1 MQASFW
7 WRQCSDMYISSPPP
21 PPPPPSLISLTV
33 SVDVYFPHL
42 HFDITKE
49 MYTCGLQS
57 FLSPIALISVEWSFY
72 DVLQGSSSSSCD
84 ATAIIMLIIL
94 SLYEG
99 SAAQK
104 RKEKKEGLFTF
115 WITADW
121 RPLTQMCRWSWPQW
135 LPGARHSSLW
145 WFSAG
150 MSTAGTG
157 FCSAAE
163 RTADCVFVV
172 DCSFAQCTDLPSTK
186 EQLFVCASSSI
197 DNLVKRTQLHSKV
210 CDQPLE
216 TNAVT
221 LSGHV
226 GVFRLQCAKDHR
238 ISWHS
243 SPYLG
248 DKYLVN
254 SRMAHGYFISGIL
267 PNQYERIMTAT
278 GIGILGNAYLNTFF
292 ESYSE
297 CVKALAKESTRE
309 ALLEEIVTYEDM
321 DGINILTD
329 ARHATRKNSKYT
341 DVICLGANS
350 HKVLHYETV
359 TRGDDPCAQRHESL
373 GTQRIYDHLQSQENG
388 SVHIRVHCHDRNA
401 SVNKWIRDNR
411 PDTELTND
419 TWHAAKNVAKEVR
432 SVCAGP
438 RHLEGK
444 TWHPQ
449 LSDKAAS
456 VKTHFYWCMKNC
468 EQDPLKLKSMI
479 LNIIEHYKNNHV
491 DCHPSSR
498 CKTDVNYE
506 PSKTIISDS
515 NAELLLRKV
524 LERTLIYKSPGD
536 FVHCMDTYLVEC
548 FNNSMLQYHDK
559 RLGSH
564 FGEKLY
570 KFRTDLSVL
579 DWNDHVNSRRVT
591 STKHQLDQRNPRR
604 QSVIRRLKDKK
615 YCFGGTVWQEYT
627 AIYLRWGTWSDIS
640 CMCLLTFY

>member
-1 MQASFW
+1 M
-7 WRQCSDMYISSPPP
+7 RKL
-21 PPPPPSLISLTV
+21 PSGEQPDDKAMKHQKGNFFIHVKLWKRYRKSTCCFKKWKPFLVEGIQICVQINNFCLKCFDFTLPKTLRNMPYGLERNNTDSAE
-33 SVDVYFPHL
+33 PA
-42 HFDITKE
+42 HF
-49 MYTCGLQS
+49 
-57 FLSPIALISVEWSFY
+57 
-72 DVLQGSSSSSCD
+72 
-84 ATAIIMLIIL
+84 
-94 SLYEG
+94 
-99 SAAQK
+99 
-104 RKEKKEGLFTF
+104 
-115 WITADW
+115 
-121 RPLTQMCRWSWPQW
+121 
-135 LPGARHSSLW
+135 
-145 WFSAG
+145 
-150 MSTAGTG
+150 
-157 FCSAAE
+157 
-163 RTADCVFVV
+163 V
-172 DCSFAQCTDLPSTK
+172 DCSFAQCTDLSSTK
-186 EQLFVCASSSI
+186 EQLFVCASSSV
-197 DNLVKRTQLHSKV
+197 DNLVKCTHLHSTKV

-226 GVFRLQCAKDHR
+226 GVFRLQCVKDHI

-278 GIGILGNAYLNTFF
+278 GIGILGNAYLSTFF

-297 CVKALAKESTRE
+297 CVKALAKESIRD

-329 ARHATRKNSKYT
+329 AHHATRKISKYT

-388 SVHIRVHCHDRNA
+388 SVHIRVHCHDQNA
-401 SVNKWIRDNR
+401 SVNKWIRDSR
-411 PDTELTND
+411 PDTESTND
-419 TWHAAKNVAKEVR
+419 TWHAAKNVSKEVR
-432 SVCAGP
+432 SVCA
-438 RHLEGK
+438 RLLHLEGK

-456 VKTHFYWCMKNC
+456 VKTHFYCCMKNC

-491 DCHPSSR
+491 DCHPSSC

-536 FVHCMDTYLVEC
+536 FVHCMDTYLVKC
-548 FNNSMLQYHDK
+548 FNNINSMLQYHDK
-559 RLGSH
+559 WLGSH

-570 KFRTDLSVL
+570 KFQTDLSVL

-604 QSVIRRLKDKK
+604 QSVIRRLEDKK
-615 YCFGGTVWQEYT
+615 YCFWGTVWHEYT
-627 AIYLRWGTWSDIS
+627 AIYLQWGTWSDIS
-640 CMCLLTFY
+640 CMCLLTFH

>member
-1 MQASFW
+1 MLLQKVKTFLGGGNPNLCTNKQLLSEVF
-7 WRQCSDMYISSPPP
+7 RFYIAKNIEECGPERNNTDSAEPA
-21 PPPPPSLISLTV
+21 
-33 SVDVYFPHL
+33 
-42 HFDITKE
+42 HF
-49 MYTCGLQS
+49 
-57 FLSPIALISVEWSFY
+57 
-72 DVLQGSSSSSCD
+72 
-84 ATAIIMLIIL
+84 
-94 SLYEG
+94 
-99 SAAQK
+99 
-104 RKEKKEGLFTF
+104 
-115 WITADW
+115 
-121 RPLTQMCRWSWPQW
+121 
-135 LPGARHSSLW
+135 
-145 WFSAG
+145 
-150 MSTAGTG
+150 
-157 FCSAAE
+157 
-163 RTADCVFVV
+163 V

-186 EQLFVCASSSI
+186 EQLFVCASSSV
-197 DNLVKRTQLHSKV
+197 DDLVKRTQLHSKV

-278 GIGILGNAYLNTFF
+278 GIGILGNADLNTFF

-297 CVKALAKESTRE
+297 CVKALAKESTQD

-329 ARHATRKNSKYT
+329 ARHATSKNSKYT
-341 DVICLGANS
+341 DVNCLGANS
-350 HKVLHYETV
+350 RKVLHYETV
-359 TRGDDPCAQRHESL
+359 TRCDDPCAQRHESL

-388 SVHIRVHCHDRNA
+388 RVHIRVHCHDRNA
-401 SVNKWIRDNR
+401 SVNKWIRNNR
-411 PDTELTND
+411 PDTESTND

-479 LNIIEHYKNNHV
+479 LNIVEHYKNNHV

-604 QSVIRRLKDKK
+604 QSVIRRLEDKK

-627 AIYLRWGTWSDIS
+627 AIYLR
-640 CMCLLTFY
+640 